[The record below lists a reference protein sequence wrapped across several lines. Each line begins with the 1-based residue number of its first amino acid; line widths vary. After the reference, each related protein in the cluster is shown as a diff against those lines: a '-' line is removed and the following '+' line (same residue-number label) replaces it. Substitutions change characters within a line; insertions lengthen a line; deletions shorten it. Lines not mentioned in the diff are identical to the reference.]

1 MKKSILII
9 VLIFSSFYAKNINYY
24 IQNGKK
30 VYLYKV
36 SNETRSLQNDT
47 TWYQKD
53 SGDIIGVK
61 KSFFLK
67 IDTDTKIDNLLKEYN
82 LTVIKRLSKELFL
95 LKSDTKDTLSLLH
108 NINSLDLNIYAYPNI
123 SKQVDMR

>member
-9 VLIFSSFYAKNINYY
+9 VLIFSSFYAKDINYY

-36 SNETRSLQNDT
+36 SNKTRSLQNDT

-95 LKSDTKDTLSLLH
+95 LKSNTKDTLSLLH
-108 NINSLDLNIYAYPNI
+108 DINSLDLNIYAYPNI